1 MILSL
6 ISGAVGLTR
15 PLQGG
20 CAPAVGCRGGG
31 LALVTALSSLAVAL
45 GIRRWGPSL
54 WRSPGDQGSDSAPV
68 DDGSGRAE

>member
-1 MILSL
+1 M
-6 ISGAVGLTR
+6 
-15 PLQGG
+15 PLQL
-20 CAPAVGCRGGG
+20 AAVGG